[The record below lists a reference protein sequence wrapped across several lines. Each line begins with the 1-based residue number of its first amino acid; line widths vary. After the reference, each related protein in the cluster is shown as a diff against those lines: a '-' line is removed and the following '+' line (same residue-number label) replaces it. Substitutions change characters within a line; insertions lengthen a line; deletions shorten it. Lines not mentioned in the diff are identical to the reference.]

1 MRIKYIP
8 LQAQVSKGDKV
19 FTSSTSSI
27 FPAGILVG
35 KVRAVREDSS
45 FQTAQTIEVDPL
57 VRSAAVKE
65 LFVIL
70 KQEEQTPYVEDL

>member
-8 LQAQVSKGDKV
+8 LLAQVEKGDKV

-35 KVRAVREDSS
+35 QVRSVRQDAS
-45 FQTAQTIEVDPL
+45 FQTAQTVEVEPL

-65 LFVIL
+65 LFVISSST
-70 KQEEQTPYVEDL
+70 KGGK